1 MSIPQTITGDF
12 HVDLKA
18 LLPRLRIYA
27 LSLTRDRDRADDL
40 VQDAVVKALA
50 GQRSFQPGTNFPA
63 WLFRIQ
69 RNEFISGLRRQ
80 RPTVPLDDVIAN
92 TLSHAP
98 AQESGLIMREF
109 TKAFRPPGR
118 LPARGAAARG
128 ARRLVLPADCRAV
141 GRVGRYRQEPHLARP
156 DGAEADAHRRG
167 VRRGRRGLERGPCTG
182 GRRLPPSPPRLRP
195 DGCRPA
201 RRAALGRCAFDR
213 WLHKQ
218 LHELYDSIASE
229 PLPDDLVALIDCDAA
244 RRKAL
249 RAGVDD

>member
-63 WLFRIQ
+63 WVFRIQ

-92 TLSHAP
+92 ALSHAP

-109 TKAFRPPGR
+109 TKAFGLLAACQREALLLAVLEGWSYQR
-118 LPARGAAARG
+118 IAVQSDVSVGTVKSRISRARTALKLMLTGEESVVDGAAWSEAHVRE
-128 ARRLVLPADCRAV
+128 V
-141 GRVGRYRQEPHLARP
+141 GDSGFA
-156 DGAEADAHRRG
+156 A
-167 VRRGRRGLERGPCTG
+167 
-182 GRRLPPSPPRLRP
+182 
-195 DGCRPA
+195 
-201 RRAALGRCAFDR
+201 AAL
-213 WLHKQ
+213 
-218 LHELYDSIASE
+218 S
-229 PLPDDLVALIDCDAA
+229 
-244 RRKAL
+244 
-249 RAGVDD
+249 

>member
-1 MSIPQTITGDF
+1 MPIPQTIAGNF

-18 LLPRLRIYA
+18 ALPRLRIYA

-92 TLSHAP
+92 ALSHAP

-109 TKAFRPPGR
+109 TKAFG
-118 LPARGAAARG
+118 LLAAGQREALLLAVLEG
-128 ARRLVLPADCRAV
+128 WSYRRIAELSDVSVGTVKSRISRA
-141 GRVGRYRQEPHLARP
+141 
-156 DGAEADAHRRG
+156 
-167 VRRGRRGLERGPCTG
+167 
-182 GRRLPPSPPRLRP
+182 
-195 DGCRPA
+195 
-201 RRAALGRCAFDR
+201 RAALKLMLTGEEPAADGAASTDALVRA
-213 WLHKQ
+213 LG
-218 LHELYDSIASE
+218 DSGFA
-229 PLPDDLVALIDCDAA
+229 VTT
-244 RRKAL
+244 
-249 RAGVDD
+249 

>member
-109 TKAFRPPGR
+109 TKAFGLLAACQREALLLAVLEGWCYQRIAVQSDVSVGTVKSRISRARTALR
-118 LPARGAAARG
+118 LMLTGEESVVDGAAWSEDHVRE
-128 ARRLVLPADCRAV
+128 V
-141 GRVGRYRQEPHLARP
+141 GDSAF
-156 DGAEADAHRRG
+156 
-167 VRRGRRGLERGPCTG
+167 
-182 GRRLPPSPPRLRP
+182 
-195 DGCRPA
+195 
-201 RRAALGRCAFDR
+201 AAAA
-213 WLHKQ
+213 
-218 LHELYDSIASE
+218 AS
-229 PLPDDLVALIDCDAA
+229 
-244 RRKAL
+244 
-249 RAGVDD
+249 